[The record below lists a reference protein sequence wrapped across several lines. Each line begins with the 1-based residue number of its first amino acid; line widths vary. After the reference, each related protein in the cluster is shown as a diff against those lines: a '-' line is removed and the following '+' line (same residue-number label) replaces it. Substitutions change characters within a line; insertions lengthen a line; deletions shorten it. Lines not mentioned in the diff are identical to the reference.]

1 MTADFDAA
9 EDELV
14 RLRAR
19 VAALEAELLEV
30 EARAN
35 RAVVEAQEKTYWL
48 DRWRIDLNEIMER
61 DAIRHTREG
70 ARQMWAACRALT
82 RVTRRSS

>member
-1 MTADFDAA
+1 MEPDLDVT
-9 EDELV
+9 EDELG

-19 VAALEAELLEV
+19 VAALENELLEV

-61 DAIRHTREG
+61 DAIQHTLEA
-70 ARQMWAACRALT
+70 ARQAWAACRALT
-82 RVTRRSS
+82 RMTRRTT